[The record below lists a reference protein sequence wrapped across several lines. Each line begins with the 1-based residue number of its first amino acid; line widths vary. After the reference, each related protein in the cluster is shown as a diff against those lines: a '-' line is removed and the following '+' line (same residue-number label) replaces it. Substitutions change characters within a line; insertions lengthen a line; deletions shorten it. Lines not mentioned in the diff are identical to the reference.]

1 MLQELLRVRIHKVV
15 VLSVRVMAP
24 GVLQEKKGGFK
35 EEKRSRA
42 EPVKLLVPC
51 NLCSRRCGSCSTYS
65 VHTGCVLNHPL
76 PQGEDW
82 EQATIT
88 DEC

>member
-35 EEKRSRA
+35 EEKGAEQSR
-42 EPVKLLVPC
+42 
-51 NLCSRRCGSCSTYS
+51 
-65 VHTGCVLNHPL
+65 
-76 PQGEDW
+76 
-82 EQATIT
+82 
-88 DEC
+88 